1 MNCKLTEDDRRRIRD
16 MLTDGEARED
26 IAEAFGVS
34 KRTIDRE
41 AAWLRAHSV
50 TIRTIPMIAGG
61 HITSM
66 RVGEAA
72 DMGGDELRELT
83 EEADRFAAQFETEEF
98 KAEIAKLEAE
108 AERFMKQLG
117 ASQIGLRGW
126 PTINERRAGGIP
138 APPGPFASLRA
149 SMGRGRAHNGVFGF
163 FRIFRHV

>member
-1 MNCKLTEDDRRRIRD
+1 

-26 IAEAFGVS
+26 IAEAFGVC

-61 HITSM
+61 SITSV
-66 RVGEAA
+66 RIGEAA
-72 DMGGDELRELT
+72 DIGADELRELT

-108 AERFMKQLG
+108 AERFMKQLE
-117 ASQIGLRGW
+117 ASQIDLRGC
-126 PTINERRAGGIP
+126 TETRERRAGGIP
-138 APPGPFASLRA
+138 APPGPFASLWA
-149 SMGRGRAHNGVFGF
+149 SMGRGRAYNRVFGF
-163 FRIFRHV
+163 FGIFRHV

>member
-1 MNCKLTEDDRRRIRD
+1 MNQKLTEDDRRRIRD

-26 IAEAFGVS
+26 IAEAFGVC

-41 AAWLRAHSV
+41 AAWLRAHSI

-66 RVGEAA
+66 RVGEAV

-83 EEADRFAAQFETEEF
+83 EEAERFAAQFETEEF

-108 AERFMKQLG
+108 AERFMKQLE
-117 ASQIGLRGW
+117 AS
-126 PTINERRAGGIP
+126 
-138 APPGPFASLRA
+138 
-149 SMGRGRAHNGVFGF
+149 
-163 FRIFRHV
+163 